1 MTPWASADGAKWDP
15 TFSVF
20 GLVQAEVWYAALV
33 KGVGK
38 VQFDPLQ
45 HRPDQRVTAVTIAV
59 VPVLATQQ
67 PAQRDMIAESSEW
80 AKLVNPS
87 IKALGTTL
95 RGLHD
100 RYVEAQLV
108 PTGRTYANS
117 AGEVKTATTFKFVRL
132 FASEDE
138 CRAAAER
145 GRRWGAGAEGP
156 ARRPTGGDG
165 ATPGSLGRPDAPAPV
180 GISREVAA
188 KFLAG
193 LWNASGKDLDRFG
206 ELLRKNAATA
216 QHFDLTS
223 PEVAAVISAEPA
235 GVGREGG
242 RPPAGCSAVTAAPA
256 TTGNRRAPAG
266 GPATRR
272 NDSTT

>member
-1 MTPWASADGAKWDP
+1 VPGTAVASDDPWSSADNATWDP

-45 HRPDQRVTAVTIAV
+45 HGPDQRVTAVSIAV

-117 AGEVKTATTFKFVRL
+117 AGEVKMATTFKFVRQ

-145 GRRWGAGAEGP
+145 GRRWGAGTDGP
-156 ARRPTGGDG
+156 VATSTGGAGTPPG
-165 ATPGSLGRPDAPAPV
+165 ASGTPGTPSDPAPV
-180 GISREVAA
+180 GIPREVAA

-193 LWNASGKDLDRFG
+193 LWNASGKDLDRFA

-223 PEVAAVISAEPA
+223 PEVAAVIAQS
-235 GVGREGG
+235 
-242 RPPAGCSAVTAAPA
+242 PPA
-256 TTGNRRAPAG
+256 
-266 GPATRR
+266 
-272 NDSTT
+272 